1 MHTYGTNH
9 PQLKQYT
16 HVTHMSHAK
25 SRHKTRVASKYTSKV
40 QPTRVKQNA
49 THTLMCT

>member
-9 PQLKQYT
+9 PQLKWYMR
-16 HVTHMSHAK
+16 VTHTSHAK
-25 SRHKTRVASKYTSKV
+25 SRHKTCVASKYTCEI

-49 THTLMCT
+49 THTLMHT